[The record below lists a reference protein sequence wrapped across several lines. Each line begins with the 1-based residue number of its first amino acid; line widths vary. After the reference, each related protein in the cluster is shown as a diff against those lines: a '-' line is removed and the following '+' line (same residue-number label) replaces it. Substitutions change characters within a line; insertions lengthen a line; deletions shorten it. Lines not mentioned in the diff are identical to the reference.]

1 MAVLVFPAIAAQQPT
16 TNQATVAVETN
27 AAGQVYAPMTRGG
40 FLEHLDDQICGGVF
54 EPGSPPADEKG
65 FRSDV
70 IKALKELKV
79 SVIRR
84 PGGCFVDAYHRQKG
98 VGKNRRPYGD
108 PHWGVIESDAFGP
121 HEFVEL
127 CRRIGA
133 EPYICH
139 HGPADFQEDV
149 GWVAYCSGIEGVL
162 PLERRPGVDGMAI
175 RQQFPGLRMVGH
187 YNKMVMP
194 DGEEARRTEF
204 ERLLPLIKTGRFIPG
219 VDHQIAPGVS
229 LEN

>member
-1 MAVLVFPAIAAQQPT
+1 MTTRDPVKTVSSVIAIPMAVLVFPAIAAQQPT

-98 VGKNRRPYGD
+98 VGKNRRP
-108 PHWGVIESDAFGP
+108 
-121 HEFVEL
+121 
-127 CRRIGA
+127 
-133 EPYICH
+133 
-139 HGPADFQEDV
+139 
-149 GWVAYCSGIEGVL
+149 
-162 PLERRPGVDGMAI
+162 GVDGMAI

-219 VDHQIAPGVS
+219 VDHQIPPGVS